1 MADNVDRWWESAGA
15 PGASEGAPA
24 DPPDGVG
31 GQPGAFAPPPGEY
44 PASSGSTSQ
53 PAIPQPPHGDPTIL
67 APQGPGPFQQ
77 PHGLGVFPQSSVPQG
92 SGAFPQPGTPQ
103 GSEAFPQASGQQGSG
118 AFQQPVL
125 YRAMPGPQPG
135 MLPGPEGYPG
145 APQGYGQPGGYG
157 IPDSQH
163 GIPQQGLGPSMS
175 LPFPHHGQTY
185 GYAPQ
190 PPRKGNAGLLIG
202 IGAVVLVLAVV
213 IVTAVVIGTRGD
225 DEAAIAAPTTTTQ
238 TAPPTGT
245 STAPVTPGWKGVL
258 LADERIA
265 YDVPS
270 SWQIASESDSVVILG
285 LSGMFAG
292 TGKASEGENYCPGSA
307 YRGLAGIALS
317 TENTLPEAATTA
329 ARIAAEG
336 GYSDSTGGKITAPT
350 SLTTK
355 SGLTGQFVESSGSW
369 TPARPGC
376 TTTTY
381 SVYTFAF
388 EKSAGLP
395 MVMAILVDRG
405 TTGELSADD
414 AKKMIASIRLI

>member
-1 MADNVDRWWESAGA
+1 MRKDWDVADNVDRWWESAGA
-15 PGASEGAPA
+15 PGE
-24 DPPDGVG
+24 D
-31 GQPGAFAPPPGEY
+31 

-67 APQGPGPFQQ
+67 APQGPVPFQQ

-103 GSEAFPQASGQQGSG
+103 GSEASPQASGQQGSG
-118 AFQQPVL
+118 AFPQPVL
-125 YRAMPGPQPG
+125 YGAMPGPQPG
-135 MLPGPEGYPG
+135 LDGYPG

-157 IPDSQH
+157 IPDSQQ

-213 IVTAVVIGTRGD
+213 IVTAVVIGTGGD
-225 DEAAIAAPTTTTQ
+225 DEAAVAAPTTTTQ

-245 STAPVTPGWKGVL
+245 STAPVTPGWQGVL

-265 YDVPS
+265 YDVPP

-292 TGKASEGENYCPGSA
+292 TGKAYEGENYCPGSA

-355 SGLTGQFVESSGSW
+355 SGLAGQFVESSGSW

-388 EKSAGLP
+388 EKAAGLP

>member
-1 MADNVDRWWESAGA
+1 MADNVDRWWESA
-15 PGASEGAPA
+15 GAPA

-31 GQPGAFAPPPGEY
+31 GQPGAFAPLPGEY

-103 GSEAFPQASGQQGSG
+103 GSE
-118 AFQQPVL
+118 
-125 YRAMPGPQPG
+125 
-135 MLPGPEGYPG
+135 GYPG

-157 IPDSQH
+157 IPDSQQ

-190 PPRKGNAGLLIG
+190 SPRKGNAGLLIG

-213 IVTAVVIGTRGD
+213 IVTAVVIGTGGD
-225 DEAAIAAPTTTTQ
+225 DEAAVAAPTTTTQ

-258 LADERIA
+258 LADERVA

-307 YRGLAGIALS
+307 YRGLVGIALS

-355 SGLTGQFVESSGSW
+355 SGLAGQFAESSGSW

-388 EKSAGLP
+388 EKAAGLP

>member
-1 MADNVDRWWESAGA
+1 
-15 PGASEGAPA
+15 
-24 DPPDGVG
+24 
-31 GQPGAFAPPPGEY
+31 
-44 PASSGSTSQ
+44 
-53 PAIPQPPHGDPTIL
+53 
-67 APQGPGPFQQ
+67 
-77 PHGLGVFPQSSVPQG
+77 
-92 SGAFPQPGTPQ
+92 
-103 GSEAFPQASGQQGSG
+103 
-118 AFQQPVL
+118 
-125 YRAMPGPQPG
+125 
-135 MLPGPEGYPG
+135 
-145 APQGYGQPGGYG
+145 
-157 IPDSQH
+157 
-163 GIPQQGLGPSMS
+163 MS
-175 LPFPHHGQTY
+175 LPFPQHGQTY

-202 IGAVVLVLAVV
+202 IGAVVVVLAVV
-213 IVTAVVIGTRGD
+213 IVTAVVIGTGGN
-225 DEAAIAAPTTTTQ
+225 DEQAVAAPTTTTQ
-238 TAPPTGT
+238 TVPPTGT

-258 LADERIA
+258 LADERVA

-292 TGKASEGENYCPGSA
+292 TGKASDGENYCPGSA
-307 YRGLAGIALS
+307 YRGLAGVALS

-388 EKSAGLP
+388 EKAAGLP

>member
-1 MADNVDRWWESAGA
+1 MADNVDRWWESAEA
-15 PGASEGAPA
+15 A
-24 DPPDGVG
+24 G
-31 GQPGAFAPPPGEY
+31 GQ
-44 PASSGSTSQ
+44 SGTPSQ
-53 PAIPQPPHGDPTIL
+53 PAIPQPPEAAATPQDWQPG
-67 APQGPGPFQQ
+67 APVPPPGQYSQ
-77 PHGLGVFPQSSVPQG
+77 PAIPPYGAGAFAPPQPGAPYG
-92 SGAFPQPGTPQ
+92 SGAFPHPGV
-103 GSEAFPQASGQQGSG
+103 A
-118 AFQQPVL
+118 
-125 YRAMPGPQPG
+125 
-135 MLPGPEGYPG
+135 PGPEGYPG

-157 IPDSQH
+157 GEGNSYSQQ
-163 GIPQQGLGPSMS
+163 GIPQPGQYMDPNLVGQREFGPSMS
-175 LPFPHHGQTY
+175 LPFPQHGQTY

-190 PPRKGNAGLLIG
+190 PPRKTNAGLLIG
-202 IGAVVLVLAVV
+202 IGAVVVVLAVV
-213 IVTAVVIGTRGD
+213 LVTAVVIGTGGN
-225 DEAAIAAPTTTTQ
+225 DEQAVAAPTTTTQ
-238 TAPPTGT
+238 TVPPTGT

-258 LADERIA
+258 LAAERIA
-265 YDVPS
+265 YDVPP

-307 YRGLAGIALS
+307 YRGLAGIAVS

-350 SLTTK
+350 TLTTQ

-376 TTTTY
+376 TTTAY

-388 EKSAGLP
+388 EKAAGLP